1 MSALFNGVSKNVS
14 KLIDIILSNIKYG
27 TGVYF
32 YKFRIIL
39 INKTTYYV
47 NIQYNFKR

>member
-1 MSALFNGVSKNVS
+1 MSVLFHGVSNNVS
-14 KLIDIILSNIKYG
+14 ELIDIILSNLNYG

-39 INKTTYYV
+39 INKTTYDV
-47 NIQYNFKR
+47 NIQYNF